1 MATEQEPPQARRHR
15 LIEQRSLRIGV
26 GASAVMAVAG
36 LSVHVLSG
44 SYALLLDGLYS
55 AVMVGSGLVAARISR
70 NVVRPPDRAYPYG
83 YDGQEALYVLFR
95 SLVLIGVLTFA
106 AAAGLGTVIDY
117 AKGQPIAEVN
127 LGPVALYSIAMVVIC
142 WGLAWCHYRD
152 WRRTGAQ
159 SQLLLTEARAAKV
172 DGLISGLTGLA
183 LLGAPLLR
191 GTALQVLTPI
201 TDSLLVLVVSA
212 AVLREPLQAFLTAL
226 GQTSG
231 ASAESD
237 TIRSTRAALEDLLS
251 GLSCWLLDLTVMQVG
266 RTAFVVVYPNPS
278 QPMDGAA
285 IDVIRLRIEERC
297 RELMT
302 SPVRSEVILTAT
314 PPFSANEAR
323 LS

>member
-1 MATEQEPPQARRHR
+1 MAAEHEAPQARRHR
-15 LIEQRSLRIGV
+15 LIEQQSLRIGV
-26 GASAVMAVAG
+26 AASAVMAIAG

-117 AKGQPIAEVN
+117 AKGAPIAAVN

-142 WGLAWCHYRD
+142 WGLAWCHDRD

-183 LLGAPLLR
+183 LLGAPLLK
-191 GTALQVLTPI
+191 GTALEVLAPI

-266 RTAFVVVYPNPS
+266 RTAFVVVYLNPS

-297 RELMT
+297 RQLMAN
-302 SPVRSEVILTAT
+302 PVRSEVILTAT
-314 PPFSANEAR
+314 PPFSA
-323 LS
+323 S

>member
-1 MATEQEPPQARRHR
+1 MAAEHEAPQARRHR
-15 LIEQRSLRIGV
+15 LIEQQSLRIGV
-26 GASAVMAVAG
+26 AASAVMAVAG

-117 AKGQPIAEVN
+117 AKGAPIAAVN

-183 LLGAPLLR
+183 LLGAPLLK
-191 GTALQVLTPI
+191 GTALEVLTPI

-266 RTAFVVVYPNPS
+266 RTAFVVVYLNPS

-297 RELMT
+297 RQLMAN
-302 SPVRSEVILTAT
+302 PVRSEVILTAT
-314 PPFSANEAR
+314 PPFSA
-323 LS
+323 S

>member
-1 MATEQEPPQARRHR
+1 MAAEQEAPKARRHR
-15 LIEQRSLRIGV
+15 VIEQQSLRIGV
-26 GASAVMAVAG
+26 AASAVMAVAG

-106 AAAGLGTVIDY
+106 AAAGLGTLIDY
-117 AKGQPIAEVN
+117 AKGAPIAAVN
-127 LGPVALYSIAMVVIC
+127 LGPVALYSVAMVVIC

-191 GTALQVLTPI
+191 GTALEILTPI

-266 RTAFVVVYPNPS
+266 RTAFVVVYLNPS

-285 IDVIRLRIEERC
+285 IDVLRLRIEERC
-297 RELMT
+297 RQLMS

-314 PPFSANEAR
+314 PPFATG
-323 LS
+323 

>member
-1 MATEQEPPQARRHR
+1 MAAEHEAPQARRHR
-15 LIEQRSLRIGV
+15 LIEQQSLRIGV
-26 GASAVMAVAG
+26 AASAVMAIAG

-117 AKGQPIAEVN
+117 AKGAPIAAVN

-142 WGLAWCHYRD
+142 WGLAWCHDRD

-172 DGLISGLTGLA
+172 DGLISGLSGLA
-183 LLGAPLLR
+183 LLGAPLLK
-191 GTALQVLTPI
+191 GTALEVLAPI

-212 AVLREPLQAFLTAL
+212 AVLQEPLQAFLTAL

-266 RTAFVVVYPNPS
+266 RTAFVVVYLNPS

-297 RELMT
+297 RQLMAN
-302 SPVRSEVILTAT
+302 PVRSEVILTAT
-314 PPFSANEAR
+314 PPFSA
-323 LS
+323 S

>member
-1 MATEQEPPQARRHR
+1 MASADVSGEHPTRTHHHR

-26 GASAVMAVAG
+26 IASALMAVAG
-36 LSVHVLSG
+36 LWVHVLSG

-106 AAAGLGTVIDY
+106 AAAGLATVIDY
-117 AKGQPIAEVN
+117 VKGQTIPEVV
-127 LGPVALYSIAMVVIC
+127 LGPVALYSVGMVVIC
-142 WGLAWCHYRD
+142 WGLAWCHDRD

-159 SQLLLTEARAAKV
+159 SQLLLTEARAARV

-183 LLGAPLLR
+183 LLSNPLLR
-191 GTALQVLTPI
+191 ETPLAVLTPI

-212 AVLREPLQAFLTAL
+212 VVLREPLQAFLTAL
-226 GQTSG
+226 SQTAG

-237 TIRSTRAALEDLLS
+237 TVRSTRAALEDLLA

-266 RTAFVVVYPNPS
+266 RTAFVVVYLNPS
-278 QPMDGAA
+278 HPMDGAA
-285 IDVIRLRIEERC
+285 IDLLRSRIEERC
-297 RELMT
+297 RQLMT
-302 SPVRSEVILTAT
+302 RPVRSEVILTAT
-314 PPFSANEAR
+314 PPFPVH
-323 LS
+323 

>member
-1 MATEQEPPQARRHR
+1 MATEREPPQARRHR

-266 RTAFVVVYPNPS
+266 RTAFVVVYLNPS

-314 PPFSANEAR
+314 PPF
-323 LS
+323 LGQ

>member
-191 GTALQVLTPI
+191 GTALHVLTPI

-266 RTAFVVVYPNPS
+266 RTAFVVVYLNPS

-314 PPFSANEAR
+314 PPFSASEAR

>member
-1 MATEQEPPQARRHR
+1 MAAEHETPQARRHR
-15 LIEQRSLRIGV
+15 LIEQQSLRIGV
-26 GASAVMAVAG
+26 AASAVMAVAG

-117 AKGQPIAEVN
+117 AKGAPIAAVN

-142 WGLAWCHYRD
+142 WGLAWCHDRD

-183 LLGAPLLR
+183 LLGTPLLK
-191 GTALQVLTPI
+191 GTSLEVLTPI
-201 TDSLLVLVVSA
+201 TDSILVLVVSA
-212 AVLREPLQAFLTAL
+212 AVLREPLEAFLTAL

-266 RTAFVVVYPNPS
+266 RTAFVVVYLNPS

-297 RELMT
+297 RQLMAN
-302 SPVRSEVILTAT
+302 PVRSEVILTAT
-314 PPFSANEAR
+314 SPFS
-323 LS
+323 SS

>member
-1 MATEQEPPQARRHR
+1 MAAAETTAQPNHRSNRHR

-26 GASAVMAVAG
+26 LASAVMAVAG
-36 LSVHVLSG
+36 LWVHVLSG

-117 AKGQPIAEVN
+117 AKGQSIPAVS

-142 WGLAWCHYRD
+142 WGLAWCHHYD
-152 WRRTGAQ
+152 WKRTGAQ
-159 SQLLLTEARAAKV
+159 SQLLLTEARAARV

-183 LLGAPLLR
+183 LLSTPLLQD
-191 GTALQVLTPI
+191 TPLAVLTPI
-201 TDSLLVLVVSA
+201 SDSLLVLVVSA
-212 AVLREPLQAFLTAL
+212 VVLREPLQAFLTAL
-226 GQTSG
+226 SQAAG

-237 TIRSTRAALEDLLS
+237 TIRTTRAALEDLLA

-266 RTAFVVVYPNPS
+266 RTAFVVVYLNPN
-278 QPMDGAA
+278 QPMDGAS
-285 IDVIRLRIEERC
+285 IDILRLRIEERC
-297 RELMT
+297 RQLMR

-314 PPFSANEAR
+314 PPFAS
-323 LS
+323 S

>member
-1 MATEQEPPQARRHR
+1 MAADDEASRRRRHR

-26 GASAVMAVAG
+26 VASAVMAVGG
-36 LSVHVLSG
+36 LWVHVLSG

-117 AKGQPIAEVN
+117 AKGQQIPAVS

-142 WGLAWCHYRD
+142 WGLAWCHHRD
-152 WRRTGAQ
+152 WRRTGEQ
-159 SQLLLTEARAAKV
+159 SQLLITEARAAKV
-172 DGLISGLTGLA
+172 DGLISGLTGMA
-183 LLGAPLLR
+183 LLSTPLLQ
-191 GTALQVLTPI
+191 GTALAVITPI
-201 TDSLLVLVVSA
+201 TDSLLVLVVSGV
-212 AVLREPLQAFLTAL
+212 VLREPLQAFLTAL
-226 GQTSG
+226 NQAAG

-266 RTAFVVVYPNPS
+266 RTAFVVVYLNPS

-285 IDVIRLRIEERC
+285 IDLIRLRIEERC
-297 RELMT
+297 RQLMA

-314 PPFSANEAR
+314 PPFPAG
-323 LS
+323 

>member
-1 MATEQEPPQARRHR
+1 MAAEHEAPQARRHR
-15 LIEQRSLRIGV
+15 LIEQQSLRIGV
-26 GASAVMAVAG
+26 AASAVMAIAG

-117 AKGQPIAEVN
+117 AKGAPIAAVN

-183 LLGAPLLR
+183 LLGAPLLK
-191 GTALQVLTPI
+191 GTALEVLTPI

-266 RTAFVVVYPNPS
+266 RTAFVVVYLNPS

-297 RELMT
+297 RQLMAN
-302 SPVRSEVILTAT
+302 PVRSEVILTAT
-314 PPFSANEAR
+314 SPFS
-323 LS
+323 SS

>member
-1 MATEQEPPQARRHR
+1 MAAEHEAPQARRHR
-15 LIEQRSLRIGV
+15 LIEQQSLRIGV
-26 GASAVMAVAG
+26 AASAVMAIAG

-117 AKGQPIAEVN
+117 AKGAPIAAVN
-127 LGPVALYSIAMVVIC
+127 LRPVALYSIAMVVIC

-183 LLGAPLLR
+183 LLGAPLLK
-191 GTALQVLTPI
+191 GTALEVLTPI

-266 RTAFVVVYPNPS
+266 RTAFVVVYLNPS

-297 RELMT
+297 RQLMAN
-302 SPVRSEVILTAT
+302 PVRSEVILTAT
-314 PPFSANEAR
+314 PPFSA
-323 LS
+323 S

>member
-1 MATEQEPPQARRHR
+1 MAAEHEAPQARRHR
-15 LIEQRSLRIGV
+15 LIEQQSLRIGV
-26 GASAVMAVAG
+26 AASAVMAIAG

-117 AKGQPIAEVN
+117 AKGAPIAAVN

-142 WGLAWCHYRD
+142 WGLAWCHDRD

-172 DGLISGLTGLA
+172 DGLISGLSGLA
-183 LLGAPLLR
+183 LLGAPLLK
-191 GTALQVLTPI
+191 GTALEVLAPI

-266 RTAFVVVYPNPS
+266 RTAFVVVYLNPS

-297 RELMT
+297 RQLMAN
-302 SPVRSEVILTAT
+302 PVRSEVILTAT
-314 PPFSANEAR
+314 PPFSA
-323 LS
+323 S

>member
-1 MATEQEPPQARRHR
+1 MAAEQEAPQARRHR

-117 AKGQPIAEVN
+117 AKGAEIAEVN

-142 WGLAWCHYRD
+142 WGLAWCHHRD
-152 WRRTGAQ
+152 WLRTGAQ
-159 SQLLLTEARAAKV
+159 SQLLLTEARAARV

-183 LLGAPLLR
+183 LIGAPLLR
-191 GTALQVLTPI
+191 GTPLEVLTPI
-201 TDSLLVLVVSA
+201 SDSLLVLVVSA
-212 AVLREPLQAFLTAL
+212 AVLHEPLQAFLTAL

-266 RTAFVVVYPNPS
+266 RTAFVVVYLNPS

-297 RELMT
+297 RQLMT

-314 PPFSANEAR
+314 PPFSV
-323 LS
+323 S

>member
-1 MATEQEPPQARRHR
+1 MAAEHEAPQARRHR
-15 LIEQRSLRIGV
+15 LIEQQSLRIGV
-26 GASAVMAVAG
+26 AASAVMAIAG

-117 AKGQPIAEVN
+117 AKGAPIAAVN

-183 LLGAPLLR
+183 LLGAPLLK
-191 GTALQVLTPI
+191 GTALEVLTPI

-251 GLSCWLLDLTVMQVG
+251 GLSCWLLDLTVMQEG
-266 RTAFVVVYPNPS
+266 RTAFVVVYLNLS

-297 RELMT
+297 RQLMAN
-302 SPVRSEVILTAT
+302 PVRSEVILTAT
-314 PPFSANEAR
+314 SPFS
-323 LS
+323 SS

>member
-1 MATEQEPPQARRHR
+1 MAAEHEAPQARRHR
-15 LIEQRSLRIGV
+15 LIEQQSLRIGV
-26 GASAVMAVAG
+26 AASAVMAIAG

-117 AKGQPIAEVN
+117 AKGAPIAAVN

-183 LLGAPLLR
+183 LLGAPLLK
-191 GTALQVLTPI
+191 GTALEVLTPI

-266 RTAFVVVYPNPS
+266 RTAFVVVYLNPS

-297 RELMT
+297 RQLMAN
-302 SPVRSEVILTAT
+302 PVRSEVILTAT
-314 PPFSANEAR
+314 PPFSA
-323 LS
+323 S